1 MFSAMTFSFRDPFHR
16 PPPPPPTL
24 QVSSHLPPTGELV
37 EEVLSSPQFQSALST
52 FHSGLASGQLG
63 PLMSQFGLGEG
74 VTQSA
79 ASGSKN
85 SVGKPSKSERFM

>member
-1 MFSAMTFSFRDPFHR
+1 M
-16 PPPPPPTL
+16 
-24 QVSSHLPPTGELV
+24 

-85 SVGKPSKSERFM
+85 SVGKPSKSERGLCKLIGPPHTHTQSAVCGAGIIAGQTEALLGYRN

>member
-1 MFSAMTFSFRDPFHR
+1 M
-16 PPPPPPTL
+16 
-24 QVSSHLPPTGELV
+24 

-79 ASGSKN
+79 ASGSKT
-85 SVGKPSKSERFM
+85 SVGKPSKSERGLCKLIGPPQAHRALFVEQS